1 MAGMS
6 DGKCYRYNDGV
17 TTTLSRYFGKNSK
30 KKLASPIFYLGV
42 LLIPVNYG
50 CMPLMVVVK
59 WEILGIAIIT
69 IGRIT
74 LFNIISQYLVH

>member
-1 MAGMS
+1 MLS
-6 DGKCYRYNDGV
+6 VQRWCDYN
-17 TTTLSRYFGKNSK
+17 TLPLLREKQQ

>member
-30 KKLASPIFYLGV
+30 KNWLVQFFYLGG
-42 LLIPVNYG
+42 LLIPITYG

-59 WEILGIAIIT
+59 WEI
-69 IGRIT
+69 
-74 LFNIISQYLVH
+74 